1 MKRLKLLAL
10 PLVAIMMFGLT
21 ACGQAAQDG
30 PPPEADQAA
39 VADQVDDVDDD
50 VIENDVEDSAI
61 VDDGNDD
68 NAAVNGDRDWTI
80 VVMPKLI
87 GIPYFNASEVG
98 ALQAGEDFGVNV
110 LYVGPT
116 DADAT
121 EQVRMIEDLI
131 QQGVDAIAVAP
142 NDSDALTPVLRRAS
156 EAGILIL
163 DWDTPAD
170 PSVVHYSI
178 QQIDNQEYAE
188 LYFDKMVELVGYD
201 DFEFAIITGG
211 LNAANLNIWIDL
223 GLEYAATAYPNLTL
237 VTDRVASD
245 ESQQIAYERALELL
259 TAHPNLRAILG
270 YSTPAPLGAA
280 MAVQERGLQDEIV
293 VVGST
298 TPQDSIPFLED
309 GSLDVGLLWDPAKL
323 GYLTVFAAIEALE
336 GRALYDGQDVPNVG
350 VISVDGQAV
359 VMGPPSLWTIDN
371 ARDFDF

>member
-1 MKRLKLLAL
+1 
-10 PLVAIMMFGLT
+10 MFGLT